1 MIRWWL
7 EIYYMLKPSYIF
19 LYLIKHLIASQQNT
33 FGVNAIIFVIIY
45 NFKNLNSKMGKI
57 VLIRSIYEKLL
68 NSSLPPM

>member
-1 MIRWWL
+1 M
-7 EIYYMLKPSYIF
+7 
-19 LYLIKHLIASQQNT
+19 QQE
-33 FGVNAIIFVIIY
+33 FVIIY